1 MDGLNASG
9 RRRGGFRACTFI
21 FILGALEN
29 MGFIANMASL
39 VLYFYFT
46 MHFDIATSANTL
58 TNFMGSVF
66 MLSLAGACIADT
78 FLNRFYTSLLFGIM
92 EVMGLALL
100 TAQAYFKDLQPEF
113 CHRST
118 CVKGGQAFMFYG
130 SLCLCALGSG
140 GVKGAV
146 PALGGDQF
154 DHDQRKKGA
163 LARYYNWNLLISTA
177 GSIVGVTA
185 VVWVSMNKGWYKG
198 FFISTVATLIGFAV
212 LALGKPLYR
221 IQPPGNNSTFVR
233 IAQVIVVTFRN
244 RDLSLPKNPD
254 ELFEINDASRDP
266 SEERLSHSNQFG
278 LLDKAAILREGTE
291 PRPWKVCTV
300 TQVEEVKILIRMIPI
315 IASTILMNTSMA
327 QLQTFSVQ
335 QGVTMD
341 AHLGTKTIPTPS
353 IPVIPLVFISVLI
366 PIYEFVVVP
375 FARKITG
382 HPSGITQ
389 LQRVGV
395 GLVLSILSM
404 TVAGFVEL
412 YRKHE
417 ARKNPPNKISA
428 FWLSFQYGIFGI
440 AEMFTVVGLLE
451 FFYKEAPSGMRSVST
466 SFTWLTLALGYF
478 TSTVFVEII
487 NSVTKRITPSKQGWL
502 HGNDLNSNNLNLF
515 YWFLAILNVINFA
528 FYLFSASW
536 YRYKSDDDRES
547 ETRANAERGH
557 SGETTQ
563 FKQRTT

>member
-1 MDGLNASG
+1 MLAKEKTRKGEDGPDASG

-21 FILGALEN
+21 FILGALES

-39 VLYFYFT
+39 VLYFYFI
-46 MHFDIATSANTL
+46 MHFDIPTSANTL

-66 MLSLAGACIADT
+66 LLSLAGACIADT
-78 FLNRFYTSLLFGIM
+78 FLNRFYTSLLFGVM
-92 EVMGLALL
+92 EGLALL
-100 TAQAYFKDLQPEF
+100 TAQAYFKDLQPGF

-118 CVKGGQAFMFYG
+118 CVEGGQAVMFYG
-130 SLCLCALGSG
+130 SLCLYALGSG

-154 DHDQRKKGA
+154 DHDHRKKGA

-185 VVWVSMNKGWYKG
+185 VVWVSMNKGWHRG
-198 FFISTVATLIGFAV
+198 FFISTMATLVGFAV

-233 IAQVIVVTFRN
+233 IAQVVVVTFRN
-244 RDLSLPKNPD
+244 RHLSLPKNPD
-254 ELFEINDASRDP
+254 KLFEINGASRDP
-266 SEERLSHSNQFG
+266 SEERLSHSDQFR

-300 TQVEEVKILIRMIPI
+300 TQVEEDDPHHSQYNFNEHNYRHSQSSKGSPWMHISAPKQSQPL
-315 IASTILMNTSMA
+315 
-327 QLQTFSVQ
+327 
-335 QGVTMD
+335 
-341 AHLGTKTIPTPS
+341 S

-366 PIYEFVVVP
+366 PIYEFAAVP

-404 TVAGFVEL
+404 AVAGFVEL
-412 YRKHE
+412 HRKHE

-487 NSVTKRITPSKQGWL
+487 NSVTRRITPSRQGWL

-536 YRYKSDDDRES
+536 YRYKSEDDRES
-547 ETRANAERGH
+547 ETRPKAERGP

-563 FKQRTT
+563 FK

>member
-1 MDGLNASG
+1 MQNDPGNGLICV
-9 RRRGGFRACTFI
+9 FFL
-21 FILGALEN
+21 FFFFFFPVLGALES

-39 VLYFYFT
+39 VLYFYFI
-46 MHFDIATSANTL
+46 MHFDIPTSANTL

-66 MLSLAGACIADT
+66 LLSLAGACIADT
-78 FLNRFYTSLLFGIM
+78 FLNRFYTSLLFGLM

-100 TAQAYFKDLQPEF
+100 TAQAYFKDLQPGF

-118 CVKGGQAFMFYG
+118 CVEGGQAVMFYG
-130 SLCLCALGSG
+130 SLCLYALGSG

-154 DHDQRKKGA
+154 DHDHRKKGA

-185 VVWVSMNKGWYKG
+185 VVWVSMNKGWHRG
-198 FFISTVATLIGFAV
+198 FFISTMATLVGFAV

-233 IAQVIVVTFRN
+233 IAQVVVVTFRN
-244 RDLSLPKNPD
+244 RHLSLPKNPD
-254 ELFEINDASRDP
+254 KLFEINGASRDP
-266 SEERLSHSNQFG
+266 SEERLSHSDQFR

-335 QGVTMD
+335 QGVAMD

-366 PIYEFVVVP
+366 PIYEFAAVP

-404 TVAGFVEL
+404 AVAGFVEL
-412 YRKHE
+412 HRKHE

-487 NSVTKRITPSKQGWL
+487 NSVTRRITPSRQGWL

-536 YRYKSDDDRES
+536 YRYKSEDDRES
-547 ETRANAERGH
+547 ETRPKAERGP

-563 FKQRTT
+563 FK

>member
-1 MDGLNASG
+1 MDGPEASC

-21 FILGALEN
+21 FILGALES

-39 VLYFYFT
+39 VLYFYFI
-46 MHFDIATSANTL
+46 MHFDIPTSANTL

-66 MLSLAGACIADT
+66 LLSLAGACIADT
-78 FLNRFYTSLLFGIM
+78 FLNRFYTSLLFGVM

-100 TAQAYFKDLQPEF
+100 TAQAYFKDLQPGF

-118 CVKGGQAFMFYG
+118 CVKGGQAVMFYG
-130 SLCLCALGSG
+130 SLCLYALGSG

-154 DHDQRKKGA
+154 DHDHRKKGA

-185 VVWVSMNKGWYKG
+185 VVWVSMNKGWHIG
-198 FFISTVATLIGFAV
+198 FFISTVATLVGFAV

-233 IAQVIVVTFRN
+233 IAQVVVVTFRN
-244 RDLSLPKNPD
+244 RHLSLPKNPD
-254 ELFEINDASRDP
+254 KLFEINGASRDP
-266 SEERLSHSNQFG
+266 SEERLSHSDQFR

-335 QGVTMD
+335 QGVAMD

-353 IPVIPLVFISVLI
+353 IPVIPLVFISVLV
-366 PIYEFVVVP
+366 PIYEFAAVP

-404 TVAGFVEL
+404 AVAGFVEL
-412 YRKHE
+412 HRKHE

-487 NSVTKRITPSKQGWL
+487 NSVTQRITPSRQGWL

-536 YRYKSDDDRES
+536 YRYKSEDDRES
-547 ETRANAERGH
+547 ETRPKAERGP

-563 FKQRTT
+563 FK

>member
-1 MDGLNASG
+1 MDGPDASG

-21 FILGALEN
+21 FILGALES

-39 VLYFYFT
+39 VLYFYFI
-46 MHFDIATSANTL
+46 MHFDIPTSANTL

-66 MLSLAGACIADT
+66 LLSLAGACIADT
-78 FLNRFYTSLLFGIM
+78 FLNRFYTSLLFGLM

-100 TAQAYFKDLQPEF
+100 TAQAYFKDLQPGF

-118 CVKGGQAFMFYG
+118 CVEGGQAVMFYG
-130 SLCLCALGSG
+130 SLCLYALGSG

-154 DHDQRKKGA
+154 DHDHRKKGA

-185 VVWVSMNKGWYKG
+185 VVWVSMNKGWHRG
-198 FFISTVATLIGFAV
+198 FFISTMATLVGFAV

-233 IAQVIVVTFRN
+233 IAQVVVVTFRN
-244 RDLSLPKNPD
+244 RHLSLPKNPD
-254 ELFEINDASRDP
+254 KLFEINGASRDP
-266 SEERLSHSNQFG
+266 SEERLSHSDQFR

-335 QGVTMD
+335 QGVAMD

-366 PIYEFVVVP
+366 PIYEFAAVP

-404 TVAGFVEL
+404 AVAGFVEL
-412 YRKHE
+412 HRKHE

-487 NSVTKRITPSKQGWL
+487 NSVTRRITPSRQGWL

-536 YRYKSDDDRES
+536 YRYKSEDDRES
-547 ETRANAERGH
+547 ETRPKAERGP

-563 FKQRTT
+563 FK

>member
-1 MDGLNASG
+1 MDGPEASC

-21 FILGALEN
+21 FILGALES

-39 VLYFYFT
+39 VLYFYFI
-46 MHFDIATSANTL
+46 MHFDIPTSANTL

-66 MLSLAGACIADT
+66 LLSLAGACIADT
-78 FLNRFYTSLLFGIM
+78 FLNRFYTSLLFGVM

-100 TAQAYFKDLQPEF
+100 TAQAYFKDLQPGF

-118 CVKGGQAFMFYG
+118 CVKGGQAVMFYG
-130 SLCLCALGSG
+130 SLCLYALGSG

-154 DHDQRKKGA
+154 DHDHRKKGA

-185 VVWVSMNKGWYKG
+185 VVWVSMNKGWHIG
-198 FFISTVATLIGFAV
+198 FFISTVATLVGFAV

-233 IAQVIVVTFRN
+233 IAQVVVVTFRN
-244 RDLSLPKNPD
+244 RHLSLPKNPD
-254 ELFEINDASRDP
+254 KLFEINGASRDP
-266 SEERLSHSNQFG
+266 SEERLSHSDQFR

-335 QGVTMD
+335 QGVAMD

-353 IPVIPLVFISVLI
+353 IPVIPLVFISVLV
-366 PIYEFVVVP
+366 PIYEFAAVP

-404 TVAGFVEL
+404 AVAGFVEL
-412 YRKHE
+412 HRKHE

-478 TSTVFVEII
+478 TSTVFVEIL
-487 NSVTKRITPSKQGWL
+487 NSVTQRITPSRQGWL

-536 YRYKSDDDRES
+536 YRYKSEDDRES
-547 ETRANAERGH
+547 ETRPKAERGP

-563 FKQRTT
+563 FK

>member
-1 MDGLNASG
+1 
-9 RRRGGFRACTFI
+9 
-21 FILGALEN
+21 
-29 MGFIANMASL
+29 MA
-39 VLYFYFT
+39 V
-46 MHFDIATSANTL
+46 N
-58 TNFMGSVF
+58 
-66 MLSLAGACIADT
+66 C
-78 FLNRFYTSLLFGIM
+78 FL
-92 EVMGLALL
+92 
-100 TAQAYFKDLQPEF
+100 
-113 CHRST
+113 
-118 CVKGGQAFMFYG
+118 
-130 SLCLCALGSG
+130 
-140 GVKGAV
+140 
-146 PALGGDQF
+146 
-154 DHDQRKKGA
+154 
-163 LARYYNWNLLISTA
+163 
-177 GSIVGVTA
+177 
-185 VVWVSMNKGWYKG
+185 
-198 FFISTVATLIGFAV
+198 
-212 LALGKPLYR
+212 
-221 IQPPGNNSTFVR
+221 
-233 IAQVIVVTFRN
+233 RN
-244 RDLSLPKNPD
+244 R
-254 ELFEINDASRDP
+254 
-266 SEERLSHSNQFG
+266 

-291 PRPWKVCTV
+291 PQPWKVCTV

-366 PIYEFVVVP
+366 PIYEFVAVP
-375 FARKITG
+375 FARKITD

-404 TVAGFVEL
+404 AVAGSIEL

-417 ARKNPPNKISA
+417 VHKNPPNKISV

-440 AEMFTVVGLLE
+440 ADMFTVVGLLE

-478 TSTVFVEII
+478 TSTVFVDII

-515 YWFLAILNVINFA
+515 YWFLAILNVINFV

-536 YRYKSDDDRES
+536 YKYKSDGRES
-547 ETRANAERGH
+547 ETIAKAEKRPN
-557 SGETTQ
+557 GEITLVKVENNIQ
-563 FKQRTT
+563 FLRS

>member
-1 MDGLNASG
+1 
-9 RRRGGFRACTFI
+9 
-21 FILGALEN
+21 

-39 VLYFYFT
+39 VLYFYFI
-46 MHFDIATSANTL
+46 MHFDIPTSANTL

-66 MLSLAGACIADT
+66 LLSLAGACIADT
-78 FLNRFYTSLLFGIM
+78 FLNRFYTSLLFGVM

-100 TAQAYFKDLQPEF
+100 TAQAYFKDLQPGF

-118 CVKGGQAFMFYG
+118 CVKGGQAVMFYG
-130 SLCLCALGSG
+130 SLCLYALGSG

-154 DHDQRKKGA
+154 DHDHRKKGA

-185 VVWVSMNKGWYKG
+185 VVWVSMNKGWHIG
-198 FFISTVATLIGFAV
+198 FFISTVATLVGFAV

-233 IAQVIVVTFRN
+233 IAQVVVVTFRN
-244 RDLSLPKNPD
+244 RHLSLPKNPD
-254 ELFEINDASRDP
+254 KLFEINGASRDP
-266 SEERLSHSNQFG
+266 SEERLSHSDQFR

-335 QGVTMD
+335 QGVAMD

-353 IPVIPLVFISVLI
+353 IPVIPLVFISVLV
-366 PIYEFVVVP
+366 PIYEFAAVP

-404 TVAGFVEL
+404 AVAGFVEL
-412 YRKHE
+412 HRKHE

-487 NSVTKRITPSKQGWL
+487 NSVTQRITPSRQGWL

-536 YRYKSDDDRES
+536 YRYKSEDDRES
-547 ETRANAERGH
+547 ETRPKAERGP

-563 FKQRTT
+563 FK

>member
-1 MDGLNASG
+1 MDGPDASC

-21 FILGALEN
+21 FILGALES

-39 VLYFYFT
+39 VLYFYFI
-46 MHFDIATSANTL
+46 MHFDIPTSANTL

-66 MLSLAGACIADT
+66 LLSLAGACIADT
-78 FLNRFYTSLLFGIM
+78 FLNRFYTSLLFGVM

-100 TAQAYFKDLQPEF
+100 TAQAYFKDLQPGF

-118 CVKGGQAFMFYG
+118 CVKGGQAVMFYG
-130 SLCLCALGSG
+130 SLCLYALGSG

-154 DHDQRKKGA
+154 DHDHRKKGA

-185 VVWVSMNKGWYKG
+185 VVWVSMNKGWHRG
-198 FFISTVATLIGFAV
+198 FFISTVATLVGFAV

-233 IAQVIVVTFRN
+233 IAQVVVVTFRN
-244 RDLSLPKNPD
+244 RHLSLPKNPD
-254 ELFEINDASRDP
+254 KLFQINGASRDP
-266 SEERLSHSNQFG
+266 SEERLSHSDQFR

-335 QGVTMD
+335 QGVAMD

-366 PIYEFVVVP
+366 PIYEFAAVP

-404 TVAGFVEL
+404 AVAGFVEL
-412 YRKHE
+412 HRKHE
-417 ARKNPPNKISA
+417 IHKNPPNKISA

-487 NSVTKRITPSKQGWL
+487 NSVTRRITPSRQGWL

-536 YRYKSDDDRES
+536 YRYKSEDDRES
-547 ETRANAERGH
+547 ETRPKAERGP

-563 FKQRTT
+563 FK

>member
-1 MDGLNASG
+1 MDGPNASG

-21 FILGALEN
+21 FILGALES

-39 VLYFYFT
+39 VLYFYFI
-46 MHFDIATSANTL
+46 MHFDIPTSANTL

-78 FLNRFYTSLLFGIM
+78 FLNRFYTSLLFGVM
-92 EVMGLALL
+92 EGLALL
-100 TAQAYFKDLQPEF
+100 TAQAYFKDLQPGF

-118 CVKGGQAFMFYG
+118 CVKGGQAVMFYG
-130 SLCLCALGSG
+130 SLCLYALGSG

-154 DHDQRKKGA
+154 DHDHRKKGA

-185 VVWVSMNKGWYKG
+185 VVWVSMNKGWHRG
-198 FFISTVATLIGFAV
+198 FFISTMATLIGFAV

-233 IAQVIVVTFRN
+233 IAQVVVVTFRN
-244 RDLSLPKNPD
+244 RHLSLPKNPD
-254 ELFEINDASRDP
+254 KLFEINGASRDP
-266 SEERLSHSNQFG
+266 SEERLSHSDQFR

-315 IASTILMNTSMA
+315 ITSTILMNTSMA

-335 QGVTMD
+335 QGVAMD
-341 AHLGTKTIPTPS
+341 AHLGTKTIPTTS

-366 PIYEFVVVP
+366 PIYEFAAVP

-382 HPSGITQ
+382 HLSGITQ

-404 TVAGFVEL
+404 AVAGFVEL
-412 YRKHE
+412 HRKHE

-451 FFYKEAPSGMRSVST
+451 FFYKEAPSGMRSHALKHYRLVFDAIYTPKDTRLLEEAKESGAIVVHGAEMLICQGFEQYKN
-466 SFTWLTLALGYF
+466 FTG
-478 TSTVFVEII
+478 
-487 NSVTKRITPSKQGWL
+487 L
-502 HGNDLNSNNLNLF
+502 HC
-515 YWFLAILNVINFA
+515 I
-528 FYLFSASW
+528 
-536 YRYKSDDDRES
+536 
-547 ETRANAERGH
+547 
-557 SGETTQ
+557 
-563 FKQRTT
+563 

>member
-1 MDGLNASG
+1 
-9 RRRGGFRACTFI
+9 
-21 FILGALEN
+21 
-29 MGFIANMASL
+29 
-39 VLYFYFT
+39 
-46 MHFDIATSANTL
+46 
-58 TNFMGSVF
+58 
-66 MLSLAGACIADT
+66 
-78 FLNRFYTSLLFGIM
+78 
-92 EVMGLALL
+92 
-100 TAQAYFKDLQPEF
+100 
-113 CHRST
+113 
-118 CVKGGQAFMFYG
+118 MFYG
-130 SLCLCALGSG
+130 SLCLYALGSG

-154 DHDQRKKGA
+154 DHDHRKKGA

-185 VVWVSMNKGWYKG
+185 VVWVSMNKGWHRG
-198 FFISTVATLIGFAV
+198 FFISTMATLVGFAV

-233 IAQVIVVTFRN
+233 IAQVVVVTFRN
-244 RDLSLPKNPD
+244 RHLSLPKNPD
-254 ELFEINDASRDP
+254 KLFEINGASRDP
-266 SEERLSHSNQFG
+266 SEERLSHSDQFR

-335 QGVTMD
+335 QGVAMD

-366 PIYEFVVVP
+366 PIYEFAAVP

-404 TVAGFVEL
+404 AVAGFVEL
-412 YRKHE
+412 HRKHE

-487 NSVTKRITPSKQGWL
+487 NSVTRRITPSRQGWL

-536 YRYKSDDDRES
+536 YRYKSEDDRES
-547 ETRANAERGH
+547 ETRPKAERGP

-563 FKQRTT
+563 FK

>member
-1 MDGLNASG
+1 MDDLNSSS
-9 RRRGGFRACTFI
+9 RRKGGFRACISI

-29 MGFIANMASL
+29 MGFVANMASL
-39 VLYFYFT
+39 VLYFYYI

-66 MLSLAGACIADT
+66 MLSLVGGFVADT
-78 FLNRFYTSLLFGIM
+78 YLNRFYTCLLFGIM
-92 EVMGLALL
+92 EVLGLGLV
-100 TAQAYFKDLQPEF
+100 TAQAYFKDLQPED
-113 CHRST
+113 CHKST
-118 CVKGGQAFMFYG
+118 CVKGGTAIIFYG
-130 SLCLCALGSG
+130 SLFLYALGSG
-140 GVKGAV
+140 GVKGAI

-154 DHDQRKKGA
+154 DHDQQKRGA
-163 LARYYNWNLLISTA
+163 LSRYYNWNLLISTC

-185 VVWVSMNKGWYKG
+185 VVWVSMNKSWYKS
-198 FFISTVATLIGFAV
+198 FFISTIAALIGFTV
-212 LALGKPLYR
+212 LALGKPFYR
-221 IQPPGNNSTFVR
+221 IQPPGSSAFVR
-233 IAQVIVVTFRN
+233 IAQVIVVALQN

-254 ELFEINDASRDP
+254 KLFEIDDALRDP
-266 SEERLSHSNQFG
+266 SEERLSHSNQFRF
-278 LLDKAAILREGTE
+278 LDKAAILREGME
-291 PRPWKVCTV
+291 PQQWKVCTV

-341 AHLGTKTIPTPS
+341 AHLGSKTIPTPS
-353 IPVIPLVFISVLI
+353 IPVIPLVFMSVLI

-404 TVAGFVEL
+404 TVAGFIEL

-417 ARKNPPNKISA
+417 ALKNPPHKISV

-440 AEMFTVVGLLE
+440 ADMFTVVGLVE
-451 FFYKEAPSGMRSVST
+451 FFYKEAP
-466 SFTWLTLALGYF
+466 WLTLSLGYF
-478 TSTVFVEII
+478 SSTVFVGII
-487 NSVTKRITPSKQGWL
+487 NSVTKRITPSKHGWL
-502 HGNDLNSNNLNLF
+502 HGNNLNANNLNLF

-536 YRYKSDDDRES
+536 YKYKSDAQES
-547 ETRANAERGH
+547 EAKARAERGQN
-557 SGETTQ
+557 GGMIQ
-563 FKQRTT
+563 DK